1 MITIERTIE
10 PIFNTLCIFYKVK
23 EKDLAYILRIREKND
38 LFPLFPLYNVI
49 EYFEGRFSD
58 LYSGS
63 DESKLES
70 ILTEK
75 LGIAPF

>member
-1 MITIERTIE
+1 METIERTIE
-10 PIFNTLCIFYKVK
+10 PIFNNLCIFYKIK
-23 EKDLAYILRIREKND
+23 EKDLAYIVRVREKNG
-38 LFPLFPLYNVI
+38 LFPLYNVI

-63 DESKLES
+63 DESKPES

>member
-23 EKDLAYILRIREKND
+23 EKDLAYIVRVREKNG
-38 LFPLFPLYNVI
+38 LFPLYNVI
-49 EYFEGRFSD
+49 EFLESRFSD
-58 LYSGS
+58 LYSGD
-63 DESKLES
+63 DEKELER
-70 ILTEK
+70 ILAEK